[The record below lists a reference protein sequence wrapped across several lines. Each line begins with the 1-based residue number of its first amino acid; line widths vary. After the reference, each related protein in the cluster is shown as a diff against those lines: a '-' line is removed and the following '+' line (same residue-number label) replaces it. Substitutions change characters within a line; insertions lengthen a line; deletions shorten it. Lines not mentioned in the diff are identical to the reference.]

1 MHELGGFTAAA
12 RSLHRAQSR
21 ISAHVAS
28 LESLFGEP
36 LLNRDVH
43 PPTLTAAGEA
53 FLPHARGAIA
63 EWTAAQAAV
72 VARTG
77 RVSGSVAVGSIP
89 SVSSQILAPLFAR
102 FAEMHPEVTFEVHE
116 GPNSWLDDAL
126 THRMVE
132 LTIRPMIEEQP
143 LVGIKHHSLLT
154 DPFVVVLRRD
164 HPLTLKEKVSL
175 QDLTNHVVVTTGE
188 AGFDARIGR
197 EYHQLLA
204 EVGVDRERSMAVTQ
218 PTTVFAFVKERLG
231 IGLIGLLAARM
242 MCDAGLVLRPIHE
255 DSASRQIGIH
265 WARTRQLSPA
275 ASTFMRALRN
285 FLAEEISQG
294 RLHPPNGTISTN
306 GGPRK

>member
-1 MHELGGFTAAA
+1 MELTWCRSFVAVHELGGFSAAA

-21 ISAHVAS
+21 VSAHIAS
-28 LESLFGEP
+28 LESLLGES

-43 PPTLTAAGEA
+43 PPTLTSAGEA

-102 FAEMHPEVTFEVHE
+102 FANMHPEVTFEVHE

-132 LTIRPMIEEQP
+132 LTIRPMMEEQP
-143 LVGIKHHSLLT
+143 LVGIDRRSLLT

-164 HPLTLKEKVSL
+164 DPLAGKEKVSL
-175 QDLTNHVVVTTGE
+175 QDLKSSAVITTGE
-188 AGFDARIGR
+188 AGLDARIGR

-218 PTTVFAFVKERLG
+218 PTTVFAFVKE
-231 IGLIGLLAARM
+231 GL
-242 MCDAGLVLRPIHE
+242 E
-255 DSASRQIGIH
+255 
-265 WARTRQLSPA
+265 
-275 ASTFMRALRN
+275 
-285 FLAEEISQG
+285 
-294 RLHPPNGTISTN
+294 
-306 GGPRK
+306 